1 MRDMFWVHDWWIFK
15 TRWKLKIT
23 KGLIEEFWDFYQN
36 KRRILNQQNFLK
48 RDVLERLTKRDLGMR
63 DGVDIFV

>member
-1 MRDMFWVHDWWIFK
+1 MAFAGLEPSFENHEEGR
-15 TRWKLKIT
+15 
-23 KGLIEEFWDFYQN
+23 LIEEFWDFYQN